1 MLILQGGSTATMPK
15 DMDQARRML
24 NMRIKIDVW
33 SQGLDED
40 FRQKI
45 RKNLQ
50 DLFCELPAR
59 RVYQYLKRIRYIEL
73 TRFGPNGDQDPQ
85 FDADDAEALIDG
97 PEDVLVRGKF
107 PIMLDIAHSLSNPS
121 LVSHIIDSRR
131 LCHLMYFATL
141 NHIQISK
148 NPNLGF
154 TRGITCDADGAWR
167 LHLIRAVAFGTPGKT
182 YATVLLAKFLQN

>member
-1 MLILQGGSTATMPK
+1 MPK
-15 DMDQARRML
+15 DMDQAGRMVK
-24 NMRIKIDVW
+24 MRIKIDVW

-50 DLFCELPAR
+50 DLFCELPPR
-59 RVYQYLKRIRYIEL
+59 RVYHYLKHIRHLEL
-73 TRFGPNGDQDPQ
+73 TRFGPNGDQGPRFDPE
-85 FDADDAEALIDG
+85 DLIAG

-107 PIMLDIAHSLSNPS
+107 PIMLEIAHSLSNPS
-121 LVSHIIDSRR
+121 LVSHIIDRRR

-141 NHIQISK
+141 NHVQITK
-148 NPNLGF
+148 NPDLGF

-167 LHLIRAVAFGTPGKT
+167 LHLIRAVAFDTPGKT